1 MASQVAEG
9 LPTEGLR
16 QEHRQIE
23 RVLMVMG
30 RLVGRAE
37 RGQGFEAAAL
47 RKCVDFLRLYADACH
62 HTNEEQILLPLL
74 DRRGIRAD
82 HPAVAGIVREHVEG
96 RKQVSAMRASL
107 AAAARGDEA
116 ARRRFCE
123 AARHYLALLRQ
134 HINKEDHVLFALADQ
149 ALTARDQAEIQAQ
162 LQATYSRRFE
172 GRTVASLSAVADD
185 LANAWIGKQLR
196 RRLGILPTATRATRS
211 SGTRARRP
219 RAAT

>member
-9 LPTEGLR
+9 LPTDELR

-23 RVLMVMG
+23 RVLTVMG

-47 RKCVDFLRLYADACH
+47 RKCVDFLRLFADACH

-74 DRRGIRAD
+74 DKRGIRAD
-82 HPAVAGIVREHVEG
+82 HPAVAGILREHVEG
-96 RKQVSAMRASL
+96 RKQVSTMRSSL
-107 AAAARGDEA
+107 TAAARGDEG

-134 HINKEDHVLFALADQ
+134 HINREDHVLFPLADQ
-149 ALTARDQAEIQAQ
+149 ALTSRDRADLHAQ
-162 LQATYSRRFE
+162 IQATYARRFE
-172 GRTVASLSAVADD
+172 GRTAASLSVVADD

-196 RRLGILPTATRATRS
+196 RRLGILPAAGRRTRAAP
-211 SGTRARRP
+211 GGARRP